1 MRTAGRKAAA
11 VMAAVVLGIAAI
23 AVLGF
28 AAARPAIE
36 RRLRQR
42 ITDEARERGL
52 AATIGDLRL
61 HPASVELRE
70 LVLEGSDG
78 VRLMCREARVRPRL
92 SLLGLLGRAAAVEH
106 GRMLV
111 ELPAGL
117 RLGVEPSRWIVEDGW
132 RVLRLRHDVR
142 GETLEL
148 TFAREGAAVRA
159 GLRAADARLSS
170 LVELRRHGCVLA
182 DPGTLTG
189 GAQLVRDGKG
199 TVHLSVQLRSH
210 GFALAPLDGGPGGSC
225 AAAAVGERTD
235 VEAEA
240 EVAVRP
246 TDGSLRVESFRV
258 SAAGVE
264 AAGHL
269 VVEGGSAR
277 PEIDLDTTVERL
289 DFARLLAA
297 AGVEV
302 PAGDLGSALLSLRVR
317 GPLAEPA
324 ALAVEQ
330 RLDFRPPARALPSIE
345 KLKGPFVHHATAFD
359 GRDVAIDVSADSPAF
374 VALDDVPPL
383 FVQALLLA
391 EDAGFWGHHG
401 IDLGELPAALA
412 TNLERGTFARGA
424 STITQQLAKNLFL
437 SREKRIGR
445 KLAEASLA
453 LLLDAA
459 LGKRRVLEIYLNV
472 IEWGPALYGIG
483 PASRHYFG
491 RGPAELAT
499 KQMVFL
505 VSMIPGPVKYQ
516 RSIEGGV
523 PTPFLDGQMASLL
536 AKLHATGA
544 LDDAAYEAALAAPLG
559 LVAEEPPAPVPAGG
573 DGAAPP
579 AAPAT
584 LPPAA
589 LTSSEP
595 PQ

>member
-1 MRTAGRKAAA
+1 MRPPVRKT
-11 VMAAVVLGIAAI
+11 AAI
-23 AVLGF
+23 AGTVLALGALAALAF
-28 AAARPAIE
+28 AALRPAVE
-36 RRLRQR
+36 ARLRQR
-42 ITDEARERGL
+42 ITDEARARGL

-70 LVLEGSDG
+70 LVLEGAEG
-78 VRLMCREARVRPRL
+78 VRVMCREARVRPRL
-92 SLLGLLGRAAAVEH
+92 SLLGLIGRAAAVEH
-106 GRMLV
+106 GRVLV

-117 RLGVEPSRWIVEDGW
+117 RLSVEPSRWVVESGW
-132 RVLRLRHDVR
+132 RALRLRHDVR
-142 GETLEL
+142 GEKLEL
-148 TFAREGAAVRA
+148 TLAREGAATRA
-159 GLRAADARLSS
+159 GLRAEDARLSG
-170 LVELRRHGCVLA
+170 LLELRRHGCVLA

-189 GAQLVRDGKG
+189 GAQLVNDGTG
-199 TVHLSVQLRSH
+199 AVHASLQLRAR
-210 GFALAPLDGGPGGSC
+210 GFALAPLGGGPGGGC
-225 AAAAVGERTD
+225 APAAVGERTD

-240 EVAVRP
+240 EVSARP
-246 TDGSLRVESFRV
+246 AEGSVRVERFRI

-264 AAGHL
+264 ATGR
-269 VVEGGSAR
+269 VSVEGGSAR
-277 PEIDLDTTVERL
+277 PEVDLDATVERL

-317 GPLAEPA
+317 GPLGEPA

-330 RLDFRPPARALPSIE
+330 RLDFRPPARALPAIE
-345 KLKGPFVHHATAFD
+345 RLRGPFVHHATAFD
-359 GRDVAIDVSADSPAF
+359 GREVAIDVSPGSPDF
-374 VALDDVPPL
+374 VALDEVPPL
-383 FVQALLLA
+383 FVQALLLG
-391 EDAGFWGHHG
+391 EDAGFWSHHG
-401 IDLGELPAALA
+401 IDLGELPAAVA

-472 IEWGPALYGIG
+472 IEWGPGLYGLD
-483 PASRHYFG
+483 PAARHYFG
-491 RGPAELAT
+491 RGPAELT
-499 KQMVFL
+499 PKQMAFL

-523 PTPFLDGQMASLL
+523 PTPFFDGLMASLL

-559 LVAEEPPAPVPAGG
+559 LVASEPPLSAPAG
-573 DGAAPP
+573 AEASPS
-579 AAPAT
+579 AT
-584 LPPAA
+584 

-595 PQ
+595 TQ